1 MLKRDDEMDE
11 LLTGLQEGYNRP
23 PETPREEMWSAIEAR
38 ISAVPAAGST
48 DRPEGESAPVL
59 SIHQARRAR
68 MANIHRPL
76 GWAVAAAALLVLGLG
91 IGRMTA
97 PGIRSD
103 GGGNVAATNA
113 DPEVLRAASVD
124 HLARTEALLTL
135 VRSDARAGKVEPGV
149 GTWARGL
156 LSQTRLLMDA
166 QGESDPAMAQLLED
180 LELVLVQ
187 IVGVANADGNNQDRF
202 QSELNLALDGIDER
216 EILPRIQAVVPAG
229 PRYVGT

>member
-1 MLKRDDEMDE
+1 
-11 LLTGLQEGYNRP
+11 
-23 PETPREEMWSAIEAR
+23 
-38 ISAVPAAGST
+38 
-48 DRPEGESAPVL
+48 
-59 SIHQARRAR
+59 
-68 MANIHRPL
+68 
-76 GWAVAAAALLVLGLG
+76 
-91 IGRMTA
+91 
-97 PGIRSD
+97 
-103 GGGNVAATNA
+103 VAATNA